1 MRILLAETIHPAAE
15 ARLAAAAEVVR
26 APAGDP
32 DALATLVGACDGLVA
47 RTHTRVTRAVLA
59 AGRRLRVVG
68 VAGVGLE
75 HVDLAAAAEL
85 GIRVLSTPGA
95 ATDAVADYAVG
106 LMLQLLRPFPRLAA
120 EYRAGRFHAARAAPH
135 GRELGELAVGIVGMG
150 RIGSAVGRRL
160 AAGFGARVLYN
171 DIVPVG
177 PFPFAAEAV
186 DKATLWAESDIVTL
200 HVPLTAETRGLVGA
214 EVLGRLRRGALLI
227 NTARGAVVDTAALV
241 DALRAGH
248 LGGAA
253 LDVVEPEP
261 LPVGHPLFAL
271 ENCVVLPHAAAR
283 TERGWERMCAVV
295 DEVIADL
302 RALGVS

>member
-15 ARLAAAAEVVR
+15 ARLAAAAEVLR

-32 DALATLVGACDGLVA
+32 DTLCGLIGDCDGLVA

-68 VAGVGLE
+68 VAGVGVE
-75 HVDLAAAAEL
+75 HVDVAAAAEL
-85 GIRVLSTPGA
+85 GIRVLNTPGA
-95 ATDAVADYAVG
+95 ATDAVADYTVG

-120 EYRAGRFHAARAAPH
+120 EYRAGRFHAARATPH
-135 GRELGELAVGIVGMG
+135 GRELCELTVGIVGMG

-177 PFPFAAEAV
+177 PFPFAAAAV

-200 HVPLTAETRGLVGA
+200 HVPLTAETRGLVGSA
-214 EVLGRLRRGALLI
+214 VLGRMRRGALLI

-241 DALRAGH
+241 EALRGEQ

-261 LPVGHPLFAL
+261 LPPGHPLFTL
-271 ENCVVLPHAAAR
+271 DNCLVLPHAAAR

-295 DEVIADL
+295 DEVVAHL
-302 RALGVS
+302 RALGVT